1 MTICEDIWG
10 WELPKHPTNYLTN
23 PLLALKKNKVDLV
36 LNMSASP
43 YTAEKSKD
51 RLAVVTKT
59 AKNFGAPIVYV
70 NMVGG
75 QDEIIFDGG
84 SLAVDAKGRKLAQS
98 VYFEEDLNVVDLA
111 SKNGGFRD
119 EPQSKIEH
127 LRRALVLGL
136 RDFVHK
142 NSLSRVHF
150 GLSGGIDSAVVACL
164 AVDAFG
170 PGRVTGVTLPGPY
183 NESRSKTLAES
194 LAKKLGIRCL
204 DMPIEPSY
212 ETLLSALQGAVGPF
226 EFSVVNENLQARA
239 RGLLLMALSNYEN
252 SLLLTTGNKSEYA
265 TGYSTLYGD
274 MCGGLAPIADLLKH
288 QVYDLAEHYNSESEM
303 IPSEIIT
310 RPPSAELRP
319 GQKDQDSL
327 PPYDEL
333 DASVQR
339 VVERMQPA
347 RDETDRFVLKAL
359 MRSEFKRWQAPP
371 VLKVSR
377 HAFGRGRR
385 MPIAHK
391 AGF

>member
-1 MTICEDIWG
+1 
-10 WELPKHPTNYLTN
+10 
-23 PLLALKKNKVDLV
+23 
-36 LNMSASP
+36 
-43 YTAEKSKD
+43 
-51 RLAVVTKT
+51 
-59 AKNFGAPIVYV
+59 
-70 NMVGG
+70 
-75 QDEIIFDGG
+75 
-84 SLAVDAKGRKLAQS
+84 
-98 VYFEEDLNVVDLA
+98 LNVVDIGSA
-111 SKNGGFRD
+111 TGGFRD
-119 EPQSKIEH
+119 EPQNKIEH

-142 NSLSRVHF
+142 NGLSRVHL

-170 PGRVTGVTLPGPY
+170 PGRVTGITLPGPF
-183 NESRSKTLAES
+183 NEARSKTLAEA
-194 LAKKLGIRCL
+194 LAKKLGMRCL
-204 DMPIEPSY
+204 NMPIAPAY
-212 ETLLSALQGAVGPF
+212 ETLLSTVQSSVGKF
-226 EFSVVNENLQARA
+226 EFGLVNENLQARA
-239 RGLLLMALSNYEN
+239 RGLLLMALSNHEN

-274 MCGGLAPIADLLKH
+274 MCGGLAPIADLLKY
-288 QVYDLAEHYNSESEM
+288 QVYELAEHYNSESEV

-339 VVERMQPA
+339 IVEHMQPA
-347 RDETDRFVLKAL
+347 RSETDHFVLKAL

-371 VLKVSR
+371 ILKISS